1 MVEFDP
7 YFEALAF
14 IACLDIVAEFAT
26 MLENLVGNKPYLS
39 LCFELVESCFCLSPT
54 VFLGPA

>member
-14 IACLDIVAEFAT
+14 IACLDIVAKSAIIFG
-26 MLENLVGNKPYLS
+26 NIVGNKPFLS
-39 LCFELVESCFCLSPT
+39 LCFELVESGFCLSPT